1 MRRQHRENK
10 FKILFFV
17 ILTILKQPYYNNIKI
32 EDFFLLYTN

>member
-1 MRRQHRENK
+1 MCTQQNTAAH
-10 FKILFFV
+10 